1 MKTNTKSLFCIFITM
16 LFLSTGEVK
25 AIEQTRYNMNDIT
38 RPGSIIRHYDDG
50 IDIVCYNNYNYPY
63 FMIYKYGTATTNEL
77 FLNPMD
83 TVCDFEIYNDTVYF
97 CGEGHIR
104 SAGDAIVGY
113 FAVTDLIN
121 PNPSNV
127 FYLTL
132 PTMKTIKA
140 IEVDWFASRKH
151 VVGVGA
157 SIDSEGMMVDM
168 IDNSTF
174 WTIHHA
180 DVGGDTILLSD
191 LAITLNNVVVTSTK
205 NMAGQPNYGRLWYFV
220 KPTSTGS
227 SIFPCNVTFYDHDS
241 NLEKKYRIRTLAGDL
256 FVTAYSKMTL
266 PITTK
271 SFVVSYYN
279 GTSCTER
286 VKIDEVSSFFSSL
299 GDISYTWGRIVNL
312 LVRGY
317 YFEDPILVPK
327 SVIYELNY
335 STLPATV
342 MAHVYDGVY
351 FESLDFVKPFNL
363 DEQHFVSS
371 GFETNGSE
379 TPYYLKYHSLY
390 FDGKCLGKMEKDVKQ
405 YVIDQYNGHDIISS
419 TYTQQVPVVIVSD
432 RKEMRIETPCTAT
445 TYPPVPEDENQP
457 KK

>member
-38 RPGSIIRHYDDG
+38 RPGSIIRHYDEG

-63 FMIYKYGTATTNEL
+63 FMIYKYGIATTNEL
-77 FLNPMD
+77 FLHPMD

-104 SAGDAIVGY
+104 IAGDAIVGY
-113 FAVTDLIN
+113 FAVADLLN

-205 NMAGQPNYGRLWYFV
+205 NVVGQPNYGRLWYFL
-220 KPTSTGS
+220 KPTTAGS
-227 SIFPCNVTFYDHDS
+227 SIFPCGVTFWDQIIH
-241 NLEKKYRIRTLAGDL
+241 LGRKYLIKAMGGNN
-256 FVTAYSKMTL
+256 FVTAASRGPVWGFST
-266 PITTK
+266 
-271 SFVVSYYN
+271 SFIVSYYYN
-279 GTSCTER
+279 LAYTES
-286 VKIDEVSSFFSSL
+286 VVIDEENGSFVAL
-299 GDISYTWGRIVNL
+299 GDMNYAMGTWVVNL
-312 LVRGY
+312 LAHGLFYTDAGY
-317 YFEDPILVPK
+317 VPR
-327 SVIYELNY
+327 SVIYELNHT
-335 STLPATV
+335 SLPATV
-342 MAHVYDGVY
+342 SAHVYDGVF
-351 FESLDFVKPFNL
+351 FESLDRAKSFNL

-371 GFETNGSE
+371 GYETNGSE

-390 FDGKCLGKMEKDVKQ
+390 FGGKCLDKMEKDVKQ
-405 YVIDQYNGHDIISS
+405 LEIGHYDNQTNITR
-419 TYTQQVPVVIVSD
+419 TYTQQVPVVIMSD

-445 TYPPVPEDENQP
+445 TYPPVPEDENQQ
-457 KK
+457 